1 MPSIFPPEE
10 SPRPHAGPTRGT
22 VGGPDSVASAPES
35 TPDNTSENELALAE
49 LELLLEVEAGT
60 LLYGSPEEL
69 GEEGRG
75 PDQRRTY
82 RHPVEVCR
90 PIGLQLLNEALEPV
104 TAWLLA
110 DILDVSLGGL
120 CLLITETT
128 DHPFAPRYRVR
139 LNVTA
144 HPSFGVSEVMGE
156 LRWFVKSDYVVTMGI
171 GFDQQLSELP
181 DLLPCRRTVRR
192 PLGV

>member
-1 MPSIFPPEE
+1 MPSIFPPEA
-10 SPRPHAGPTRGT
+10 SPWPDAGDPLG
-22 VGGPDSVASAPES
+22 APE
-35 TPDNTSENELALAE
+35 DNADNALALAG
-49 LELLLEVEAGT
+49 LEQLLEVEAGT
-60 LLYGSPEEL
+60 LLAGVPDHL
-69 GEEGRG
+69 GDEGHG

-90 PIGLQLLNEALEPV
+90 PIGLQLLNEGLEPV

-120 CLLITETT
+120 CLLITDSTNL
-128 DHPFAPRYRVR
+128 PFAPRHRVR

-171 GFDQQLSELP
+171 GFDRQLSELP

-192 PLGV
+192 PLGI

>member
-1 MPSIFPPEE
+1 MSSIFPPEE
-10 SPRPHAGPTRGT
+10 SPRPDAGDALGMAAGSGGGA
-22 VGGPDSVASAPES
+22 GGPGGAPES
-35 TPDNTSENELALAE
+35 PSGNALALAE
-49 LELLLEVEAGT
+49 LEPLLEVEAGT
-60 LLYGSPEEL
+60 LLDGFPEEL
-69 GEEGRG
+69 GVEGH
-75 PDQRRTY
+75 DHNQRRTY

-128 DHPFAPRYRVR
+128 DHPFAPRHRVR

-171 GFDQQLSELP
+171 GFDQQLAELP

-192 PLGV
+192 PLEV